1 MKMMS
6 MGSMFS
12 GILRRLKRVRET
24 KATLASRMLSGE
36 ERTKVAKEAR
46 ATTNG
51 AEVHRKVVKAFG
63 GDIALFTMSF
73 TSLSNIWVDK
83 KQGGRRDR
91 HFEELTI
98 AQEETTKAGQYMYI
112 YVKPEATI
120 YETRRVLII
129 WSYSYFSEALQT
141 SLKNSCF

>member
-63 GDIALFTMSF
+63 GGYCFIYNVIHVT
-73 TSLSNIWVDK
+73 
-83 KQGGRRDR
+83 
-91 HFEELTI
+91 FEHL
-98 AQEETTKAGQYMYI
+98 G
-112 YVKPEATI
+112 
-120 YETRRVLII
+120 
-129 WSYSYFSEALQT
+129 
-141 SLKNSCF
+141 